1 MPSRGRRGTSDLDD
15 KLMFTLFT
23 EVINQERKWVLFSQ
37 TSIVEVVRSRLS
49 DFELAFLPEVTGKS
63 F

>member
-37 TSIVEVVRSRLS
+37 TSIVEVV
-49 DFELAFLPEVTGKS
+49 FELAFLPEVTGKS